1 VIIGAGFAGLNA
13 AKRLR
18 SAPVRIT
25 VLDRRNHHLFQPLLY
40 QVAAAAL
47 NPSDIAMPIRHILRR
62 QKNTEVLLGEVTEV
76 DPAGKRVH
84 LDVGSVSYDY
94 LIIATGATHS
104 YFGNEQWSR
113 FAPGLKTIE
122 DALIIRRRVLLAYEM
137 AERERDP
144 ELQQRWLNFII
155 VGAGPT
161 GVELAGALAE
171 ISRQT
176 LERDFRRIDP
186 TRARI
191 ILLEGA
197 PRVLP
202 PYPEDLSEAAKRQL
216 IKLGVEVHTG
226 AQVTAIDGEG
236 AVVGSQRIP
245 ARTVIWAA
253 GVAAS
258 PLARSLGVPLDRA
271 GRVVVEQ
278 DLSVPGHPEIF
289 VVGDLAAVKS
299 DGKPVPGVAP
309 AAIQEGRHA
318 ALNIAREIRSL
329 GRLPFRYR
337 DKGSLATIGRA
348 AAVADLGRVK
358 FTGLIAWLAWLVVHI
373 FYLIGFRNRVLVL
386 LEWAWSYLTT
396 QRGARLITGFPADEE
411 VLAPPQAPAAPLP
424 SAASKARVD
433 SH

>member
-1 VIIGAGFAGLNA
+1 MVIIGAGFAGLNA
-13 AKRLR
+13 AKQLR

-62 QKNTEVLLGEVTEV
+62 QKNTEVLLGEVTAV
-76 DPAGKRVH
+76 DPTEKRVRFDAES
-84 LDVGSVSYDY
+84 LSYDY

-137 AERERDP
+137 AEREGDP
-144 ELQQRWLNFII
+144 DQQQRWLNFII
-155 VGAGPT
+155 VGGGPT

-176 LERDFRRIDP
+176 LDRDFRRIDP
-186 TRARI
+186 SRARI
-191 ILLEGA
+191 ILIEGA

-202 PYPEDLSEAAKRQL
+202 PYPEDLSEAARRQL
-216 IKLGVEVHTG
+216 VKLGVEVHTG
-226 AQVTAIDGEG
+226 AMVTAIDSEG
-236 AVVGSQRIP
+236 AVVGSERIP

-271 GRVVVEQ
+271 GRVLVEP

-289 VVGDLAAVKS
+289 VVGDLAATKS

-309 AAIQEGRHA
+309 AAIQEGRHTA
-318 ALNIAREIRSL
+318 KNITREIRGL

-373 FYLIGFRNRVLVL
+373 YYLIGFKNRVLVL
-386 LEWAWSYLTT
+386 LQWAWSYLTSK
-396 QRGARLITGFPADEE
+396 RGARLITGFPAEE
-411 VLAPPQAPAAPLP
+411 EAGAAQAG
-424 SAASKARVD
+424 SADALREGNRPRVVE
-433 SH
+433 